1 MSADAAGASETAGVS
16 GTDAAGS
23 WCQRSVAWSC
33 SRVIWRAVNMND
45 EAARGGLTIQLY
57 QQDGFGC
64 SEETE
69 PGFRRDAD

>member
-1 MSADAAGASETAGVS
+1 
-16 GTDAAGS
+16 
-23 WCQRSVAWSC
+23 
-33 SRVIWRAVNMND
+33 MND

>member
-1 MSADAAGASETAGVS
+1 MD
-16 GTDAAGS
+16 
-23 WCQRSVAWSC
+23 
-33 SRVIWRAVNMND
+33 D

-69 PGFRRDAD
+69 PDFRRDAD